1 MSELGEIQEVDLR
14 RQWQK
19 EDREFT
25 PWLSNNLDLIEEKL
39 EIDLELKG
47 TEVPVGSYNA
57 DIVAEPTQSEKGSV
71 VIENQLGK
79 SDHDHLGKII
89 TYASGLDA
97 SYVVWICKE
106 IQEEHKAAVDW
117 LNENFS
123 KDVGFLALEIKL
135 WKIGESKTA
144 PKFNVIC
151 KPDEW
156 SKYVQSTASEEL
168 SETKRMQR
176 EFWSEFRE
184 YLEEK
189 GTPLNPRKPKP
200 QHWYSFSIGVRHFK
214 ISLTVN
220 TREDKIG
227 CELYISKEGS
237 KKIRELKEWREEIE
251 EKCKTKLDWQKL
263 EEKKA
268 SRIAQYKDFDLYN
281 QEEWEEAFKWLKERA
296 ETFHKVFKP
305 KIKEIER

>member
-1 MSELGEIQEVDLR
+1 LSELGEIQEVDLR
-14 RQWQK
+14 KQWQK

-39 EIDLELKG
+39 DIDLELKG

-57 DIVAEPTQSEKGSV
+57 DIVAQPTQSEKGDV

-97 SYVVWICKE
+97 SYVVWVCKE

-135 WKIGESKTA
+135 WKIGDSNMA

-176 EFWSEFRE
+176 EFWSQFKE

-189 GTPLNPRKPKP
+189 GSPLNPRKPRP
-200 QHWYSFSIGVRHFK
+200 QHWYSFAIGVSGYHL
-214 ISLTVN
+214 SLIAN
-220 TREDKIG
+220 TRDDRIECK
-227 CELYISKEGS
+227 LYIEENGTER
-237 KKIRELKEWREEIE
+237 IQELMRWREEIE
-251 EKCKTKLDWQKL
+251 EKCGAELEWNKL

-268 SRIAQYKDFDLYN
+268 SGIAQYRDFNLYN
-281 QEEWEEAFKWLKERA
+281 KDKWEEAFKWLKDRL
-296 ETFHKVFKP
+296 ETFHKVFRP
-305 KIKEIER
+305 KVKKIEK